1 MTASLDEVYFPS
13 VVVCNVSPLR
23 KSFMYSV
30 MQNSAFMAD
39 RALVSSVWQL
49 ILVFQTGYQVLVFL
63 VCLIGGDV
71 KVIFYSLGIKQEFNV
86 ASQNILKIFMGD
98 ITSTA

>member
-1 MTASLDEVYFPS
+1 MESATVPLDEVYFPS

-49 ILVFQTGYQVLVFL
+49 ILVILSNTRHKGRITKLLVV
-63 VCLIGGDV
+63 VCEAGLV
-71 KVIFYSLGIKQEFNV
+71 KVYR
-86 ASQNILKIFMGD
+86 
-98 ITSTA
+98 